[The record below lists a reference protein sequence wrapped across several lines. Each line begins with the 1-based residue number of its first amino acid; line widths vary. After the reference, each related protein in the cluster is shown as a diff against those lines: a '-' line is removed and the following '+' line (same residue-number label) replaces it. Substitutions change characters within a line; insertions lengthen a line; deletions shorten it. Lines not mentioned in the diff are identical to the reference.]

1 SGSAASWSRR
11 RSRKSRRKSSRPDG
25 HEPFAEREPRHQDE
39 VEQHAQDHRF
49 CLLRADLKSNSR
61 APPAQARQVRGS
73 RRAGGAHRDDR
84 REILCRL
91 RAPPEA
97 SSARG
102 TLGAMFDIGLQEML
116 VIGLPAL
123 LVFGPSKLPELGRMV
138 GRALRE
144 FRRASDEFRST
155 VETNLHIN
163 EPDPPPVSSYA
174 STPSEAAPTLP
185 SETEPIAPETS
196 DLPAAVGTD
205 IAEHGE

>member
-1 SGSAASWSRR
+1 
-11 RSRKSRRKSSRPDG
+11 
-25 HEPFAEREPRHQDE
+25 
-39 VEQHAQDHRF
+39 
-49 CLLRADLKSNSR
+49 SR
-61 APPAQARQVRGS
+61 APLVPQRQLRGS
-73 RRAGGAHRDDR
+73 GRAAPRPSAAAGKFFSVFGHPRKA
-84 REILCRL
+84 
-91 RAPPEA
+91 RAT
-97 SSARG
+97 RV

-116 VIGLPAL
+116 VIGVLAL

-185 SETEPIAPETS
+185 SETASIAVFFC
-196 DLPAAVGTD
+196 LPSSTPVEYRSQPRRGHARADRQAARGPRLHPHVRREARRAAHRPRDRRPLQGD
-205 IAEHGE
+205 AAGGVRPPAGARAQGRAAA